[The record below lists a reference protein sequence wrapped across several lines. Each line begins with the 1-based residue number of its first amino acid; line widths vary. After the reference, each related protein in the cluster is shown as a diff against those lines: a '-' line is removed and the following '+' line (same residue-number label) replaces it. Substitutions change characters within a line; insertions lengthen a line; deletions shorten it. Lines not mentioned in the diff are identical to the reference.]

1 MMSMSKA
8 LRALISIPLHWQIL
22 AALILGGLYG
32 FLLPQ
37 EAGYV
42 TWAGDLFLR
51 ALRMIV
57 APLILCSIISGVAGL
72 KNMASPGT
80 GPGSAATDSRRSD
93 DAVSA
98 GQAPGGATGALGR
111 LGFKTLTYYGITS
124 LLAITTGLILV
135 NLIRPGDGMEAPA
148 LQDSSIEVKPL
159 GQTLLEII
167 PRNVFQALMQDDML
181 SIIFFAFLAGAA
193 MLRMEHEKGDTL
205 IRFFQ
210 SAFELMMR
218 ITDWIVRFA
227 PLGILG
233 IVAGVVSEKYLEGNL
248 LESIRSVG
256 TYMAVVIIA
265 LFVHAFVTL
274 FAILR
279 FYGGINPLRHLKAMG
294 SALLMAFSTSSSSA
308 TLPLTMECCEKQGGI
323 SNRTTSFVLPLGAT
337 VNMDGTALY
346 ECVATLFI
354 AQASGIDLSIT
365 QQLIVVFTALLASVG
380 AAGIPM
386 AGLVTITIILSA
398 VGLPAE
404 SIGLIITVDRIL
416 DMFRTAVNVW
426 SDSCGAAVIARS
438 EGEGI
443 YGTSAG

>member
-1 MMSMSKA
+1 MTRI
-8 LRALISIPLHWQIL
+8 LRSPISIPLHWQIL

-32 FLLPQ
+32 FLLPH
-37 EAGYV
+37 EAHYV

-72 KNMASPGT
+72 KNNLT
-80 GPGSAATDSRRSD
+80 GDSGANQS
-93 DAVSA
+93 
-98 GQAPGGATGALGR
+98 GQSGGATLGR
-111 LGFKTLTYYGITS
+111 LGLKTLSYYAITS
-124 LLAITTGLILV
+124 LLAITVGLILV
-135 NLIRPGDGMEAPA
+135 NLVRPGDGMEPPA
-148 LQDSSIEVKPL
+148 VQEASIEVKPL
-159 GQTLLEII
+159 NQTLLEII

-181 SIIFFAFLAGAA
+181 SIIFFAFLAGAV
-193 MLRMEHEKGDTL
+193 MLRMEKEKGEVL
-205 IRFFQ
+205 INFFQ
-210 SAFELMMR
+210 SAFDLMMR
-218 ITDWIVRFA
+218 MTDWIVRFA

-248 LESIRSVG
+248 LESVKSLG
-256 TYMAVVIIA
+256 AYMAVVLIA
-265 LFVHAFVTL
+265 LFIHAFVTL

-279 FYGGINPLRHLKAMG
+279 FYGGFNPLKHLKAMS

-308 TLPLTMECCEKQGGI
+308 TLPLTMECCEKQAGI

-354 AQASGIDLSIT
+354 AQAWGIELTVT

-404 SIGLIITVDRIL
+404 AVGLIITVDRIL

-426 SDSCGAAVIARS
+426 SDSCGAAVIAQS

-443 YGTSAG
+443 YKSDPI

>member
-1 MMSMSKA
+1 MTKA
-8 LRALISIPLHWQIL
+8 IRSILSIPLHWQIL

-32 FLLPQ
+32 FLLPG
-37 EAGYV
+37 EAGYI

-72 KNMASPGT
+72 KQSLGA
-80 GPGSAATDSRRSD
+80 DSEKGEHS
-93 DAVSA
+93 S
-98 GQAPGGATGALGR
+98 GATSVLGR
-111 LGFKTLTYYGITS
+111 LGLKTLGYYGLTS
-124 LLAITTGLILV
+124 LLAITTGLVLV
-135 NLIRPGDGMEAPA
+135 NLIRPGDGMEPPEI
-148 LQDSSIEVKPL
+148 LDSSIEVKPL
-159 GQTLLEII
+159 SQTLLEII
-167 PRNVFQALMQDDML
+167 PRNLFQALMQDDML
-181 SIIFFAFLAGAA
+181 GIIFFAFLAGAA
-193 MLRMEHEKGDTL
+193 ILRMEKENGDTL

-248 LESIRSVG
+248 MQSIQSVG

-265 LFVHAFVTL
+265 LFVHAFVSL

-279 FYGGINPLRHLKAMG
+279 FYGGFNPLRHLKAMG

-308 TLPLTMECCEKQGGI
+308 TLPLTMDCCEKQGGI

-354 AQASGIDLSIT
+354 AQAYGIELGVAE
-365 QQLIVVFTALLASVG
+365 QLIVVFTALLASVG

-404 SIGLIITVDRIL
+404 AVGLIITVDRIL

-438 EGEGI
+438 EGEAI
-443 YGTSAG
+443 YGTSGA

>member
-1 MMSMSKA
+1 VKSMSRA

-22 AALILGGLYG
+22 AALILGALYG

-37 EAGYV
+37 EAGYI

-72 KNMASPGT
+72 KNMGST
-80 GPGSAATDSRRSD
+80 GPASGDSSQSSGAA
-93 DAVSA
+93 
-98 GQAPGGATGALGR
+98 GALGR
-111 LGFKTLTYYGITS
+111 LGLKTLTYYAITS

-135 NLIRPGDGMEAPA
+135 NLIQPGAGMEPPA

-159 GQTLLEII
+159 GQTLLEIV

-248 LESIRSVG
+248 LESVRSVG

-265 LFVHAFVTL
+265 LFVHAFITL

-354 AQASGIDLSIT
+354 AQASGIELSLT

>member
-1 MMSMSKA
+1 MSLVKRI
-8 LRALISIPLHWQIL
+8 LQIPLHWQIL

-32 FLLPQ
+32 FLLPN
-37 EAGYV
+37 EAGYI

-72 KNMASPGT
+72 KKNLSGEGQT
-80 GPGSAATDSRRSD
+80 EGS
-93 DAVSA
+93 
-98 GQAPGGATGALGR
+98 GLGR
-111 LGFKTLTYYGITS
+111 LGLKTLLYYALTS
-124 LLAITTGLILV
+124 LLAISVGLILV
-135 NLIRPGDGMEAPA
+135 NLVQPGAGMKPPA
-148 LQDSSIEVKPL
+148 FSEDSSIEVKPL
-159 GQTLLEII
+159 GDTLKEII

-181 SIIFFAFLAGAA
+181 GIIFFAFLAGAV
-193 MLRMEHEKGDTL
+193 MLRMESEKGDRL
-205 IRFFQ
+205 ISFFE

-218 ITDWIVRFA
+218 MTDWIVRFA

-233 IVAGVVSEKYLEGNL
+233 IVAGVVSEKYLEGDL
-248 LESIRSVG
+248 LESIKSVG
-256 TYMAVVIIA
+256 SYMLVVIVA
-265 LFVHAFVTL
+265 LFFHAFVTL
-274 FAILR
+274 FALLR
-279 FYGGINPLRHLKAMG
+279 IYGGFNPLRHLKSMS

-308 TLPLTMECCEKQGGI
+308 TLPLTMDCCEKQAGI

-354 AQASGIDLSIT
+354 AQAMGMDLSLG
-365 QQLIVVFTALLASVG
+365 QQLIVVLTALLASVG

-398 VGLPAE
+398 VGIPAE
-404 SIGLIITVDRIL
+404 AVGIIITVDRIL

-426 SDSCGAAVIARS
+426 SDSCGAAIIARS
-438 EGEGI
+438 EGEPI
-443 YGTSAG
+443 YDTGS

>member
-1 MMSMSKA
+1 MTKA
-8 LRALISIPLHWQIL
+8 IKSILSIPLHWQIL
-22 AALILGGLYG
+22 IALILGGLYG
-32 FLLPQ
+32 FLLPH
-37 EAGYV
+37 EAPYV

-72 KNMASPGT
+72 KKNLGGEGKEGDGGQKGAGASG
-80 GPGSAATDSRRSD
+80 
-93 DAVSA
+93 
-98 GQAPGGATGALGR
+98 LGR
-111 LGFKTLTYYGITS
+111 LGLKTLGYYALTS
-124 LLAITTGLILV
+124 LLAITAGLVLV
-135 NLIRPGDGMEAPA
+135 NAVQPGQGMEPPELSREA
-148 LQDSSIEVKPL
+148 DIEVKPL
-159 GQTLLEII
+159 SQTLTEII

-181 SIIFFAFLAGAA
+181 GIIFFAFLAGAV
-193 MLRMEHEKGDTL
+193 MLRMEHEKGDRL
-205 IRFFQ
+205 ISFFE

-218 ITDWIVRFA
+218 MTDWIVRFA

-233 IVAGVVSEKYLEGNL
+233 IVAGVVSEKYLEGDL
-248 LESIRSVG
+248 LESMKSVAA
-256 TYMAVVIIA
+256 YMGVVLVA
-265 LFVHAFVTL
+265 LFFHAFVTL

-279 FYGGINPLRHLKAMG
+279 VYGGFNPLKHLRSMS

-308 TLPLTMECCEKQGGI
+308 TLPLTMDCCEKQAGI

-354 AQASGIDLSIT
+354 AQAYGMDLT
-365 QQLIVVFTALLASVG
+365 VGQQLIVVLTALLASVG

-398 VGLPAE
+398 VGLPVEAV
-404 SIGLIITVDRIL
+404 GLIITVDRIL

-443 YGTSAG
+443 YGTTAKV